1 MNVGDL
7 VKVKPCPQSGWDDF
21 RCECFFCNGNP
32 NRVGFVL
39 GPAPFNSFHVMF
51 DCGSWRLDNFD
62 EARGDVEV
70 ISECR
75 VFHRNEL
82 EKQKVSS

>member
-1 MNVGDL
+1 MKIGDL
-7 VKVKPCPQSGWDDF
+7 VKVKGCAAPTNPIDF
-21 RCECFFCNGNP
+21 PCECFFCNGNS

-70 ISECR
+70 ISECW
-75 VFHRNEL
+75 
-82 EKQKVSS
+82 